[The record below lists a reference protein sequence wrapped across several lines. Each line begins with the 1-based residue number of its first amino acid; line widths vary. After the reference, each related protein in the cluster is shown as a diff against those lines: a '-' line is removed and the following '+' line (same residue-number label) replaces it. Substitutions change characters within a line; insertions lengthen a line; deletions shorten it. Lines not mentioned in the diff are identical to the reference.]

1 MTHEGYDH
9 WASDP
14 VLMTVEEIK
23 ARIRWLNEAL
33 KHLQPGSPTPQE
45 AKH

>member
-1 MTHEGYDH
+1 MTHERYDK

-14 VLMTVEEIK
+14 VLMTVEEIT
-23 ARIRWLNEAL
+23 ARIRWLNDML
-33 KHLQPGSPTPQE
+33 KHLQSGSPAPKE